1 MNIINEKPL
10 KVFCFSYFF
19 VILASCCFGQQYDS
33 VSIADSAFTYSDD
46 DFQEDAQSYAAP
58 DSSRI
63 SARTFDE
70 NGLKNLKSDE
80 ALQYKE
86 APTIAESLFDRF
98 IKLLGQFLDSLV
110 QGAVTTNWGRVIS
123 YLLGLGLLVV
133 LIMMLL
139 KVNAFKVFYG
149 GQAASSMPYH
159 VLDENIHEMDFD
171 ALIQEAIGS
180 GEYRKAT
187 RLVFLNALKIL
198 ADKNFIHW
206 EQGKTNHDYLSEVT
220 AAELKPGFN
229 ELNYYFEYAW
239 YGNFNIN
246 HEKFLK
252 VQQEFNTW
260 RERIR

>member
-10 KVFCFSYFF
+10 KIFWVSYFF
-19 VILASCCFGQQYDS
+19 AVAATCCLGQDYDS
-33 VSIADSAFTYSDD
+33 AVDSDSAYTYFDND
-46 DFQEDAQSYAAP
+46 LPEDSQASAAP
-58 DSSRI
+58 DSLKI
-63 SARTFDE
+63 AARAFDE
-70 NGLKNLKSDE
+70 SKLNELKSDE
-80 ALQYKE
+80 ELQYKE

-98 IKLLGQFLDSLV
+98 LKLLSQFFDSLV
-110 QGAVTTNWGRVIS
+110 QGAVTTNWGRLIS
-123 YLLGLGLLVV
+123 YLIGVGLLVV

-149 GQAASSMPYH
+149 GQGASSMPYH
-159 VLDENIHEMDFD
+159 VLDENIHEMDFEK
-171 ALIQEAIGS
+171 LIQEAITS

-220 AAELKPGFN
+220 AADLKPGFN

-252 VQQEFNTW
+252 VQQVFDAW

>member
-19 VILASCCFGQQYDS
+19 AILTTCCLGQQFDS
-33 VSIADSAFTYSDD
+33 VTTPDPAFTYSDD
-46 DFQEDAQSYAAP
+46 EFQEDSQTYASP

-63 SARTFDE
+63 SARAFDE
-70 NGLKNLKSDE
+70 NTLKRLKSDDE
-80 ALQYKE
+80 LQYKE

-98 IKLLGQFLDSLV
+98 MKLLSQFLDSLL

-123 YLLGLGLLVV
+123 YLIGVGLLVV

-149 GQAASSMPYH
+149 GKGASSMPYH
-159 VLDENIHEMDFD
+159 VLDENIHEMNFD
-171 ALIQEAIGS
+171 ALIQEAIAS
-180 GEYRKAT
+180 SEYRKAT

-198 ADKNFIHW
+198 ADKNFIQW
-206 EQGKTNHDYLSEVT
+206 EQGKTNQDYLSEVT
-220 AAELKPGFN
+220 IADLKPGFN

-252 VQQEFNTW
+252 VQRVFNAW
-260 RERIR
+260 RERIK